1 MGLGKFLQHH
11 SSHSC
16 SSISLANKS
25 QDIATFQSIVQFMYI
40 YLVSI
45 DLDNSTL
52 VHGDLVVVF
61 MLIAID
67 RSISTDF
74 NVGP

>member
-1 MGLGKFLQHH
+1 
-11 SSHSC
+11 
-16 SSISLANKS
+16 
-25 QDIATFQSIVQFMYI
+25 MYI